1 MPYGLGDSLAGA
13 LSLTA
18 VPPANPITG
27 LRQVAVEID
36 RFATVLAAE
45 TDLDTAVLRDWHRRL
60 LEIAA
65 ELDQVT
71 RPRAP
76 A

>member
-1 MPYGLGDSLAGA
+1 MPPTD
-13 LSLTA
+13 
-18 VPPANPITG
+18 PITS

-45 TDLDTAVLRDWHRRL
+45 TDLETAVLRDWQRRL

-65 ELDQVT
+65 ELDRLT
-71 RPRAP
+71 GLRAP